1 MANINKN
8 SGKPHQLGLFGFLMI
23 TSSMVI
29 SIYIYPTFATSGFA
43 AIFFLLFAGLLW
55 FIPVCLVA
63 AELGTG
69 GQGWANAGVFSWG
82 AAALGKRWGFMMIYL
97 QFMEISIGFVA
108 MLYFITGALA
118 YVLAKPEISQPGWL
132 EFFIITG
139 IFWIITCASFWGT
152 KMTKYFATYGFIFG
166 VVIPVIVLI
175 TLGVIFVAQGNTM
188 QIQPTMHNLLPN
200 LRNISSLVV
209 LASFILSYMGP
220 EASAVHVNYLK
231 NPGRNYPIAIFIL
244 VGLTLVFGSL
254 ASTTIA
260 ITVPVQNISLSAGI
274 LEAFSY
280 LFKFYNM
287 TWLLYPFGI
296 LIAISAVGEIASWVN
311 GPIRGMLFAAQ
322 EGIMHPKLAKMNKY
336 HMPVN
341 LMIVQAL
348 LVTVWIAVLTFGS
361 TGAGNAAFFT
371 AITLTVITYLT
382 MYVLLFISYVVLKVK
397 TPDKVNPRR
406 FSMKAWIGWP
416 VAIIGLIAT
425 MFAFCLSFVRPSQ
438 ISISHYAAYLAILI
452 IAYVI
457 ILAIPNV
464 IYNYGQKHEAKWR
477 QHIDNMKA
485 KGHTFHVTSP
495 VFEEKEPK

>member
-1 MANINKN
+1 MANVNKN

-55 FIPVCLVA
+55 FVPVCLVA
-63 AELGTG
+63 AELATG
-69 GQGWANAGVFSWG
+69 GQGWSNAGVFSWG
-82 AAALGKRWGFMMIYL
+82 SAALGRRWGFMMIYL
-97 QFMEISIGFVA
+97 QFMEISIGFVP

-132 EFFIITG
+132 QFFIVAG
-139 IFWIITCASFWGT
+139 LFWGVSIVSLWGT
-152 KMTKYFATYGFIFG
+152 KITKYFATYGFIFG
-166 VVIPVIVLI
+166 VAIPVIILI
-175 TLGVIFVAQGNTM
+175 TLGVIFMAQGNTL
-188 QIQPTMHNLLPN
+188 QIQPTLHNLFPN
-200 LRNISSLVV
+200 LRNVASLVV
-209 LASFILSYMGP
+209 LASFVLSYMGP

-244 VGLTLVFGSL
+244 VVLTLVFGSL

-260 ITVPVQNISLSAGI
+260 ITVPAQEISLSAGI
-274 LEAFSY
+274 LESFGY
-280 LFKFYNM
+280 LFKFYGL
-287 TWLLYPFGI
+287 TWLIYPFGI
-296 LIAISAVGEIASWVN
+296 LIAMSAIGEIASWVN

-336 HMPVN
+336 HMPIY
-341 LMIVQAL
+341 LMLIQAV
-348 LVTVWIAVLTFGS
+348 LVTIWIAVLTFGAK
-361 TGAGNAAFFT
+361 GAGNLAFFT

-406 FSMKAWIGWP
+406 FTMKTWIGWL
-416 VAIIGLIAT
+416 VAIVGLIST
-425 MFAFCLSFVRPSQ
+425 IFAFCLSFVRPSQ
-438 ISISHYAAYLAILI
+438 ISASHYVTYLAILI

-457 ILAIPNV
+457 ILVIPNV
-464 IYNYGQKHEAKWR
+464 IYSFSRKRAGEWRKHIEK
-477 QHIDNMKA
+477 MKA
-485 KGHTFHVTSP
+485 KGHTFHVTSH
-495 VFEEKEPK
+495 VFEEQQTK